1 MKRLKLILETKNG
14 RKNKNFKSL
23 TFILKKRGVGMKR
36 KYDVKL
42 LNYMRFFEKITRTQ
56 VKDCIDDDNRIIFI
70 VDQLQLRRAIGK
82 NGSNVKKLERELN
95 KKIKIVEYNPQIKE
109 FVKSLIMP
117 LRADE
122 IIEEEGIVKIKSD
135 DRKTKGLL
143 IGKNGRNLRK
153 YEEIIKRYFDIKEL
167 RVE

>member
-1 MKRLKLILETKNG
+1 
-14 RKNKNFKSL
+14 
-23 TFILKKRGVGMKR
+23 MKR

-82 NGSNVKKLERELN
+82 NGSNVKRLERELN

-122 IIEEEGIVKIKSD
+122 IIETPIHS
-135 DRKTKGLL
+135 
-143 IGKNGRNLRK
+143 
-153 YEEIIKRYFDIKEL
+153 
-167 RVE
+167 